1 MSIVPRKATIAI
13 VKMGIL
19 EIEGLRFEDN
29 GEYAIAQQQ
38 VASLF
43 GLSTNNV
50 TRDLKAILAEDSG
63 LIKAKTNRNIG
74 DAKNATEAALNLVQ
88 FEKVIVVLS
97 SRGNKKALELNL
109 ALVGLALTQL
119 FCDAFGIKFD
129 KDDRQQYL
137 AKRQTHREQFHPQYT
152 VWLKKDADGDSSAV
166 NWGFKVN
173 ELKLAAGIP
182 LTFIDEYN
190 PAEYATIDK
199 LNRAYSSYHSLRL
212 AGISHEGAI
221 GVLKLQNN

>member
-1 MSIVPRKATIAI
+1 
-13 VKMGIL
+13 MGTL
-19 EIEGLRFEDN
+19 EIEGLRFDDN
-29 GEYAIAQQQ
+29 GEYGIAQQQ

-43 GLSTNNV
+43 LITPTSAPKW
-50 TRDLKAILAEDSG
+50 LKGILRADAS
-63 LIKAKTNRNIG
+63 LFPVKTNR
-74 DAKNATEAALNLVQ
+74 EAVEGKRVRGNESAISILD
-88 FEKVIVVLS
+88 FEKVIRALDKK
-97 SRGNKKALELNL
+97 GNKQAETL
-109 ALVGLALTQL
+109 ADSLVGLALTQL
-119 FCDAFGIKFD
+119 FSDAFGIKFE

-137 AKRQTHREQFHPQYT
+137 IKRQTHKEQFHPKFT
-152 VWLKKDADGDSSAV
+152 AWLKKDAGGDSSAV
-166 NWGFKVN
+166 NWGLKVD
-173 ELKLAAGIP
+173 ELKLAAGVP